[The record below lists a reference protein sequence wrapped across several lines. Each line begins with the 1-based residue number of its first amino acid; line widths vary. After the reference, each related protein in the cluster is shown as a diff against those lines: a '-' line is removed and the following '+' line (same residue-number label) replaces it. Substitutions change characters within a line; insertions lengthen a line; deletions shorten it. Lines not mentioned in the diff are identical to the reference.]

1 MLLKKLQ
8 YFFNYIPFRV
18 NFVLFALCS
27 SFAFYWLRENYIV
40 TESSFGRLINATG
53 LMIIS
58 LAVVLVACSFIF
70 ALLSWL
76 YFFLLHRKQK
86 IQVLLGKDI
95 KEAAGWVPLEVQI
108 NGAIRPF
115 LGYIKASVIFNDFST
130 TDNIVLDS
138 SSNDHGKFI
147 RKGLKGIKKIWLP
160 DRKEYQVKE
169 SRLFFNDYFRM
180 FSFTCALPFKKNM
193 YTTPPPIKTEEMEV
207 VPNSSEDLTTRI
219 PTMRRVEGDYFNY
232 KNYEPTD
239 DPRRIVWKLYARN
252 KELVIKM
259 PEVFNPF
266 ASHLYLI
273 PSFYKESKGPAK
285 LEAELLNAYKDR
297 LRYLTDSLIKQ
308 GASIKVIS
316 DQEVSSTFEVS
327 EEEKILYRISTAHWQ
342 NNKNLQEL
350 VKPNTHP
357 FICISSLTPA
367 AMLEALPLLKQGSV
381 IFYVKLSEA
390 YRWAWLKKGLLNV
403 GNIFFRLN
411 DSSNLSL
418 GLWWLSGLGR
428 KLRSNE
434 KLIDSV
440 LENQSVNV
448 VRL

>member
-1 MLLKKLQ
+1 MILNKLR
-8 YFFNYIPFRV
+8 YFFNYIPFRT
-18 NFVLFALCS
+18 NFLLFALCG
-27 SFAFYWLRENYIV
+27 SFAFYWLRENYII
-40 TESSFGRLINATG
+40 TESSFGRLISETG
-53 LMIIS
+53 LMII
-58 LAVVLVACSFIF
+58 LIAAVLVACSFVTTFLSWTYFF
-70 ALLSWL
+70 AL
-76 YFFLLHRKQK
+76 HRNQQ
-86 IQVLLGKDI
+86 IQVYLGKDI

-108 NGAIRPF
+108 YGAIRPF
-115 LGYIKASVIFNDFST
+115 LGYIKASVIFKDFSS
-130 TDNIVLDS
+130 TDNIVLDR
-138 SSNDHGKFI
+138 SNTESGKFI
-147 RKGLKGIKKIWLP
+147 RKGLKGLKKIWLP
-160 DRKEYQVKE
+160 DRKEYHIKE

-180 FSFTCALPFKKNM
+180 FSFTCALPFEKRM
-193 YTTPPPIKTEEMEV
+193 YTTPPPLKTKELEV

-219 PTMRRVEGDYFNY
+219 PTMRRVEGDFFNY

-252 KELVIKM
+252 KELVIKI

-273 PSFYKESKGPAK
+273 PSFYKEWKGHPK

-297 LRYLTDSLIKQ
+297 LRFLTDSLVKQ
-308 GASIKVIS
+308 GAAIKVIS

-327 EEEKILYRISTAHWQ
+327 EEEKILYKISTAHWQ
-342 NNKNLQEL
+342 NNKSLQEV

-367 AMLEALPLLKQGSV
+367 AMLESLPLLKQGSV

-390 YRWAWLKKGLLNV
+390 YRWAWLKKGLLSV
-403 GNIFFRLN
+403 GNIFFKLN
-411 DSSNLSL
+411 DRSNLSL

-428 KLRSNE
+428 KVRSNE
-434 KLIDSV
+434 KEINKI
-440 LENQSVNV
+440 LENQSVTV